1 MKRLTVLVATHKKY
15 KFPRVEYYIPILVGC
30 VNTNL
35 ELGILRDDLGENIS
49 GKNPNF
55 CELTALYWAWKNGIF
70 EKNDYVGLVHYRRYF
85 KGEYPFLKNKYI
97 LSEKNIQE
105 DLSQVDCLVPK
116 KRKYY
121 IETVYSHYKNA
132 HYINDLD
139 LAVSIIIEKNPEYL
153 TACNK
158 VLDSSSLHL
167 FNMFIMRSE
176 LCGEYC
182 EWLFSIL
189 FELEKRIDISSYSI
203 YQKRVFGFIAER
215 LFNIWIEHNHI
226 KIKMIDVVN
235 IENENFL
242 LKAMN
247 LLKRKFLNNEEK

>member
-1 MKRLTVLVATHKKY
+1 MTKTTILVAAHKAY
-15 KFPRVEYYIPILVGC
+15 QFPENDIYIPIQVGKILA
-30 VNTNL
+30 TQD
-35 ELGILRDDLGENIS
+35 LGLLSDAEGENIS
-49 GKNPNF
+49 DKNPTF
-55 CELTALYWAWKNGIF
+55 CELTALYWAWQNGIF

-153 TACNK
+153 TACNT
-158 VLDSSSLHL
+158 VLDGSSLHL

-203 YQKRVFGFIAER
+203 YQKRVFGFVSER

-242 LKAMN
+242 LKAIN